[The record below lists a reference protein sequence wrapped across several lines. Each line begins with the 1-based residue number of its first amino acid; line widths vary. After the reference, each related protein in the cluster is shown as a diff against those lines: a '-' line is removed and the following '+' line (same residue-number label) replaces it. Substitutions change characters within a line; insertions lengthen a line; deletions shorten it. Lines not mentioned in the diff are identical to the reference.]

1 MAKLHIH
8 PVGLILLLLGLASW
22 VVALAGLAASTKFC
36 NDNSS
41 DTDLMSCTQTYQQDW
56 WAVFF
61 ELILILVMLFTC
73 FLNIFPK
80 AQFIYMAYLVM
91 VTGLLTFTT
100 RKMFT
105 NSFNRG
111 WLAEDLDSKAYDA
124 AAVGCMFCCIVN
136 YGLIIFIGGHDIPM
150 QLGPVPEDLGSDI
163 EDRGEALQPDL
174 TEAERNRKTS
184 GEARAARAEPLG
196 LHDQPVYTDI
206 PVSQAV
212 IPDLSCRNLY
222 LQLCRGPPGNGANTQ
237 PNAAVAAVLAAHP
250 NLRARLATIPRHP
263 SDTNM
268 VDHVGKQLE
277 TAFSNML
284 TLLFAGRL
292 KKSVSLAGAKVL
304 VGTEEHR
311 RRFGFWGAEVQRLRD
326 VEQSLMGTVDGLQGD
341 LGDLQ
346 AAHQSLQGTTPELA
360 VPAGAPPQQQQQLA
374 AASTSR
380 KRGAPAANKS
390 RATKQG
396 ATHNSV
402 AKRASA
408 ARLACGEIA

>member
-136 YGLIIFIGGHDIPM
+136 YGLIIFIG
-150 QLGPVPEDLGSDI
+150 LG
-163 EDRGEALQPDL
+163 
-174 TEAERNRKTS
+174 
-184 GEARAARAEPLG
+184 AAAAQMG
-196 LHDQPVYTDI
+196 
-206 PVSQAV
+206 V
-212 IPDLSCRNLY
+212 I
-222 LQLCRGPPGNGANTQ
+222 T
-237 PNAAVAAVLAAHP
+237 AAVGALHWREATGPQHPYAAWVRYPGCA
-250 NLRARLATIPRHP
+250 
-263 SDTNM
+263 
-268 VDHVGKQLE
+268 
-277 TAFSNML
+277 
-284 TLLFAGRL
+284 
-292 KKSVSLAGAKVL
+292 
-304 VGTEEHR
+304 
-311 RRFGFWGAEVQRLRD
+311 
-326 VEQSLMGTVDGLQGD
+326 
-341 LGDLQ
+341 
-346 AAHQSLQGTTPELA
+346 
-360 VPAGAPPQQQQQLA
+360 
-374 AASTSR
+374 
-380 KRGAPAANKS
+380 
-390 RATKQG
+390 
-396 ATHNSV
+396 
-402 AKRASA
+402 
-408 ARLACGEIA
+408 